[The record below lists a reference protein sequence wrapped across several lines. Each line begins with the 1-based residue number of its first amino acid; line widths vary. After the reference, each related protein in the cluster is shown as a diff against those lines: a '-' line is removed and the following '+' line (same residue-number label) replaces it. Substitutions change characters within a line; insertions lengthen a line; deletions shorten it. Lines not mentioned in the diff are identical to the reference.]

1 MYLSSWWPLR
11 LQNVGGG
18 HSYEDLK
25 FVLQYVECNFGNNE
39 VSLKDCPVVSYQYG
53 MVLLKIF
60 KYIHITQI
68 PLAII
73 GALIIISLLLAFY
86 YLIIAIQPR
95 AFLIFIYITSPALW
109 LLFERGNIDS
119 LIFILLFFATLTL
132 STKLEAL
139 GVLLIALSALIK
151 FYTLPI
157 LLVLPFILK
166 NKITKMFSVVVFAA
180 LVPIVLTN
188 IRNIETFPFP
198 MFTAFGSPAPGLWLN
213 FFSWRFNLGF
223 KLSDFESH
231 VLGLSIFIIS
241 TLLLL
246 SSKTLQNKIDLKTVA
261 ISNDRI
267 SRLSIIFTTTYLV
280 TYLAGMNFDY
290 RLIYLI
296 ASLILYSKVNSEL
309 FTNKLFQIFA
319 ITSLWM
325 TYFFFG
331 FAGAIPVILMIIG
344 NISQGIIA
352 SILTCEIIFRFKRHR
367 KLLHRD

>member
-1 MYLSSWWPLR
+1 
-11 LQNVGGG
+11 
-18 HSYEDLK
+18 
-25 FVLQYVECNFGNNE
+25 
-39 VSLKDCPVVSYQYG
+39 
-53 MVLLKIF
+53 
-60 KYIHITQI
+60 
-68 PLAII
+68 
-73 GALIIISLLLAFY
+73 
-86 YLIIAIQPR
+86 
-95 AFLIFIYITSPALW
+95 
-109 LLFERGNIDS
+109 
-119 LIFILLFFATLTL
+119 
-132 STKLEAL
+132 
-139 GVLLIALSALIK
+139 
-151 FYTLPI
+151 
-157 LLVLPFILK
+157 
-166 NKITKMFSVVVFAA
+166 
-180 LVPIVLTN
+180 
-188 IRNIETFPFP
+188 

-296 ASLILYSKVNSEL
+296 ASLILYSKVNSGL

-344 NISQGIIA
+344 NISQGILA

-367 KLLHRD
+367 KLLHRV

>member
-1 MYLSSWWPLR
+1 MMYLSSWWPLR

-25 FVLQYVECNFGNNE
+25 FVLQYVECNFGNKE

-53 MVLLKIF
+53 MVLLKLF
-60 KYIHITQI
+60 KFIHITQI
-68 PLAII
+68 PLTII

-95 AFLIFIYITSPALW
+95 SLLIFIYITSPALW

-139 GVLLIALSALIK
+139 GVFLIALSALIK

-166 NKITKMFSVVVFAA
+166 NKITKIFSVIVFAA
-180 LVPIVLTN
+180 LVPVVFTN

-231 VLGLSIFIIS
+231 VLGLSIFIIT

-261 ISNDRI
+261 ISHDRT
-267 SRLSIIFTTTYLV
+267 SKLCIIFTTTYLV

-296 ASLILYSKVNSEL
+296 ASLILYSKVNTEL

-344 NISQGIIA
+344 NISQGIVA
-352 SILTCEIIFRFKRHR
+352 SILTCEIIFRFRKHK
-367 KLLHRD
+367 KLLH